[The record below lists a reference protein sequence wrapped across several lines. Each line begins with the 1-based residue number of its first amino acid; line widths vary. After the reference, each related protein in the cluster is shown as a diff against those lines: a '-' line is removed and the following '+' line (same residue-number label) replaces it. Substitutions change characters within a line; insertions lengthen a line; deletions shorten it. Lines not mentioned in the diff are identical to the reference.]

1 VIHLESRAK
10 VVATKIAD
18 HLCVGTCPFPFPLP
32 GAWHER
38 GGGKGVEQVKLV
50 APPASGKFWKMLHG
64 CRCRCPAKSS
74 LKL

>member
-38 GGGKGVEQVKLV
+38 GEGGRGLN
-50 APPASGKFWKMLHG
+50 
-64 CRCRCPAKSS
+64 R
-74 LKL
+74 